1 MAVKYDTPITA
12 TIFDLDVCEEV
23 KLIKP
28 FVFKPVSNTQEA
40 LARVGND
47 SARFLEAINYGLYQE
62 AREQERE
69 KPNGWHTVDEDG
81 ETNGEFAGTMAD
93 IKKVNQL
100 QLTLAKTVFGYS
112 KELDTKAKQAAKES
126 AMGMIK
132 STEAI
137 RNGLRTSAAVTAVS
151 AGE

>member
-23 KLIKP
+23 KLVKP
-28 FVFKPVSNTQEA
+28 FEFKPVGSTQEA

-47 SARFLEAINYGLYQE
+47 SARFLEAVNYGLYQE

-69 KPNGWHTVDEDG
+69 KANGWHTVDEDG
-81 ETNGEFAGTMAD
+81 ETNGEFKGTMAD

-112 KELDTKAKQAAKES
+112 KDLDSKAKASAKEA
-126 AMGMIK
+126 AMNMIK
-132 STEAI
+132 STDAI
-137 RNGLRTSAAVTAVS
+137 RNGLKTSAAISVAP
-151 AGE
+151 GE